1 MAVTNAEETR
11 RAEISKLALSNG
23 VPLELPRSRDFYR
36 FLILVLLFGICTLF
50 YYFGELVDFT
60 GWTALRWSLFYDP
73 HDIQR
78 LCFLAPI
85 IYACYFFGVK
95 AMMTVTALSL
105 IAFLP
110 RAIMISTFHDA
121 ILRAVLFTIVSGV
134 ACSLIRI
141 GRNKVQQRT
150 SVEAVARNVKNNFV
164 GIQKK
169 IEDGVFI
176 VGELEVDLYK
186 RLVKRHGQNV
196 KLTPTEYK
204 LLAYLVSNAEK
215 AVSQKELLRHVWGP
229 EYAQESEYVRNFI
242 RQLRRKIEDDPSN
255 PRFIVTETRFGYRF
269 VCP

>member
-11 RAEISKLALSNG
+11 RAEISRLALSKG
-23 VPLELPRSRDFYR
+23 VPLVLPISRDFYR

-50 YYFGELVDFT
+50 YYFGELVDFA

-105 IAFLP
+105 IAFFP

-121 ILRAVLFTIVSGV
+121 ILRAILFTIVSGV

-141 GRNKVQQRT
+141 GRDKVQQRT

-255 PRFIVTETRFGYRF
+255 PRFIQTETRFGYRF